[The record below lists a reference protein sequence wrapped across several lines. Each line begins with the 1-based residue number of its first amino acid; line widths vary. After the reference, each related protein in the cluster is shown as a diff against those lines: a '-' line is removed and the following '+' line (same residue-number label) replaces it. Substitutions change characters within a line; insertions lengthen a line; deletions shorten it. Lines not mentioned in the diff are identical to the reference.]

1 MFKAEIMHMIDL
13 DNSKLNHKSI
23 SGGRA
28 THSFN
33 HIMTLTDSTLEG
45 LKSKIIAQ
53 FGQPYDIYENKM
65 YLSIDQSDWSEVEC
79 PENYEAIVYEV
90 DQKEVTL

>member
-33 HIMTLTDSTLEG
+33 HIIFVLV
-45 LKSKIIAQ
+45 KYI
-53 FGQPYDIYENKM
+53 F
-65 YLSIDQSDWSEVEC
+65 V
-79 PENYEAIVYEV
+79 
-90 DQKEVTL
+90 